1 MVLVLVVVVEVV
13 PAEVVIVVLVVAVVV
28 VLGVVIGI
36 YVMVVVVVVVV
47 MVMVVVVVVPVAV
60 QTCPAAFGPA
70 VRAVWVLP
78 CPLTS
83 SVDGL
88 LHSDKLPFTFCPLSP
103 RRSSVSV
110 FVFPSPSGGDVSV
123 ILQSGSSVVGHGS

>member
-1 MVLVLVVVVEVV
+1 MLVVPAAAAEVVVVVF
-13 PAEVVIVVLVVAVVV
+13 IVAVVV
-28 VLGVVIGI
+28 VLGVEIGV
-36 YVMVVVVVVVV
+36 YVMVDGDGGGGGGGGGA
-47 MVMVVVVVVPVAV
+47 VAV

-88 LHSDKLPFTFCPLSP
+88 LHSDKLPFTFCPLTP

-110 FVFPSPSGGDVSV
+110 FVFPSPSGRDVAV
-123 ILQSGSSVVGHGS
+123 TLQSGSSVVGHGS

>member
-1 MVLVLVVVVEVV
+1 MLVVPAAAAEVVVVVF
-13 PAEVVIVVLVVAVVV
+13 IVAVVV
-28 VLGVVIGI
+28 VLGVEIGV
-36 YVMVVVVVVVV
+36 YVMVDGDGGGGGGDGGA
-47 MVMVVVVVVPVAV
+47 VAV

-110 FVFPSPSGGDVSV
+110 FVFPSPSGGDAAVT
-123 ILQSGSSVVGHGS
+123 LQSGSTVVGHGS

>member
-1 MVLVLVVVVEVV
+1 MVLVLVVVVVVV
-13 PAEVVIVVLVVAVVV
+13 PAAAAAVVVVVFVEAVVV
-28 VLGVVIGI
+28 VLGVVIGVC
-36 YVMVVVVVVVV
+36 VMVVVVVVVV
-47 MVMVVVVVVPVAV
+47 VVVPVDV

-110 FVFPSPSGGDVSV
+110 FVFPSPSGGDAAVT
-123 ILQSGSSVVGHGS
+123 LQSGSTVVGHGS

>member
-13 PAEVVIVVLVVAVVV
+13 PAAAAAVVIVVFVVAVVV
-28 VLGVVIGI
+28 VLGVVIGV
-36 YVMVVVVVVVV
+36 YVMMV

-60 QTCPAAFGPA
+60 QTCPAAFSPA

-78 CPLTS
+78 CLLTS

-110 FVFPSPSGGDVSV
+110 FVLPSPSGGDVAV
-123 ILQSGSSVVGHGS
+123 TFQSGSSVVGHGS

>member
-1 MVLVLVVVVEVV
+1 MEVV
-13 PAEVVIVVLVVAVVV
+13 PAAAVVIVVFVLAMVV
-28 VLGVVIGI
+28 VLGVVIGV

-47 MVMVVVVVVPVAV
+47 MVVVVVVVVPVAV
-60 QTCPAAFGPA
+60 ETCPAAFGPA

-78 CPLTS
+78 FLLTS

-88 LHSDKLPFTFCPLSP
+88 LHSDKLPFTFCPLTP

-110 FVFPSPSGGDVSV
+110 FVFPSPSGRDVAV
-123 ILQSGSSVVGHGS
+123 TLQSGSSVVGHGS